1 MKTRLFRLI
10 VLLFILPF
18 ISFNAIADE
27 SSLDEDPLASVITP
41 GKKPVYIEADYMDG
55 SYGEVIE
62 AFGDAKISCGDTVIT
77 ADGMKL
83 FQETNDAEA
92 NNNVR
97 VEKPNDILE
106 GSFLKYNLDSD
117 TGHMDNPS
125 YKKKSGEGRG
135 TGELLLF
142 EGEDNY
148 RLKKGSYTTCPD
160 GNDDWYIRAS
170 DLKID
175 NNKQIGT
182 ARNVSIRFKDVPI
195 LYFPWLDFSF
205 SGKRKTGMLAPV
217 LGNTA
222 RSGVDLALPF
232 YLNIAP
238 NIDATITPRA
248 MSKRGLMLNNEFRYM
263 GESMRGQL
271 LFDILPNDISRSS
284 DQSQTRYGVSY
295 THNQYLGKGW
305 QGNLAYNRVSDDRY
319 FRDISNNMTTTSRR
333 NLLQQAAVSYH
344 GALGSG
350 GALNMSVMAQR
361 FQTLQDPL
369 APFPSPYKRLPQLTM
384 NAIQRNV
391 AGMDINLNTSWTNFA
406 LDRSLGDVRNDGHRF
421 TMFPSV
427 SVPLRN
433 AFGYVTPKV
442 GLHYTRYDL
451 SSAAGTHGSTPDRML
466 PILSLDS
473 GVAFDRNISV
483 RGQRFTQT
491 LEPRAFYV
499 YIPHTNQSFLPNFDS
514 AESDF
519 SFAQMLTENRFSG
532 SDRINDANQVTLA
545 LTSRLIE
552 PETGIE
558 RLRMAIGQQFRF
570 QDRRVVINNEQQI
583 TSRRADFIAAFSG
596 RISSTIRTDT
606 NWQFDEELL
615 RTEKIR
621 TGISYSPERGK
632 VMNIGYRFTRD
643 ILEQVDTSIQWP
655 FTPKLNGVARVNYSL
670 QDDELLA
677 GLAGIE
683 YRSCC
688 WAFRIVAQRFTTAT
702 RRTSTAVFV
711 QLELNGLM
719 QIGANPLRVLQ
730 QSIPGYS
737 QIN

>member
-10 VLLFILPF
+10 ALLVTLPC
-18 ISFNAIADE
+18 ISFNVIADE
-27 SSLDEDPLASVITP
+27 LLSEHDSMTSTIKP

-77 ADGMKL
+77 ADRMKL
-83 FQETNDAEA
+83 FQNTNDAEA
-92 NNNVR
+92 KNNVR
-97 VEKPNDILE
+97 IEKPSDVLE
-106 GSFLKYNLDSD
+106 GSFLKYNLDND

-125 YKKKSGEGRG
+125 YTKKNGEGRG

-148 RLKKGSYTTCPD
+148 RLKKGSYTTCPE
-160 GNDDWYIRAS
+160 GNNDWYIRAG
-170 DLKID
+170 DLRID
-175 NNKQIGT
+175 NDKQIGT

-205 SGKRKTGMLAPV
+205 SGKRKSGMLAPV
-217 LGNTA
+217 FGNTA
-222 RSGVDLALPF
+222 RTGVELALPF

-248 MSKRGLMLNNEFRYM
+248 MSKRGFMLNNEIRYM
-263 GESMRGQL
+263 GESLSGQL
-271 LFDILPNDISRSS
+271 LVDVLPNDISRNK
-284 DQSQTRYGVSY
+284 DQNQTRYGVSY
-295 THNQYLGKGW
+295 THNQYLGRGW

-319 FRDISNNMTTTSRR
+319 FRDISNNMATTSRR
-333 NLLQQAAVSYH
+333 NLAQQAMATYH
-344 GALGSG
+344 GALGTG
-350 GALNMSVMAQR
+350 GSLNVSVMAQR

-369 APFPSPYKRLPQLTM
+369 ATFRSPYRRLPQLTM

-391 AGMDINLNTSWTNFA
+391 AGMDLNLNTSWTNFA
-406 LDRSLGDVRNDGHRF
+406 HDSLVDGHRF

-442 GLHYTRYDL
+442 GMHYTRYDL
-451 SSAAGTHGSTPDRML
+451 SSAVGTHGNTPDRVL

-473 GVAFDRNISV
+473 GVVFDRNIAV

-499 YIPHTNQSFLPNFDS
+499 YIPYTNQSFLPNFDS

-545 LTSRLIE
+545 LTSRLID

-570 QDRRVVINNEQQI
+570 QDRRVIINEQQI

-596 RISSTIRTDT
+596 RISSTLRTDT
-606 NWQFDEELL
+606 NLQFDEQML

-621 TGISYSPERGK
+621 TGISYQPEQGK

-643 ILEQVDTSIQWP
+643 ILEQVDTSVQWP
-655 FTPKLNGVARVNYSL
+655 FTAKLNGVARVNYSL
-670 QDDELLA
+670 QDDEMLA

-737 QIN
+737 QVN

>member
-1 MKTRLFRLI
+1 MKTRLFRLFALLL
-10 VLLFILPF
+10 VLPCIPL
-18 ISFNAIADE
+18 NAIADE
-27 SSLDEDPLASVITP
+27 LSSEQDPAASAIKP
-41 GKKPVYIEADYMDG
+41 GKKPIYIEADYIDG

-62 AFGDAKISCGDTVIT
+62 AFGDARISCGDTMIT
-77 ADGMKL
+77 ADHMKL
-83 FQETNDAEA
+83 FQNTNEAEA
-92 NNNVR
+92 KNNVR
-97 VEKPNDILE
+97 VEKPGDVLE
-106 GSFLKYNLDSD
+106 GSFLKYNLDAD
-117 TGHMDNPS
+117 TGHMNDPS
-125 YKKKSGEGRG
+125 YQKKDGEGRG

-148 RLKKGSYTTCPD
+148 RLKKGSYTTCPE
-160 GNDDWYIRAS
+160 GNNDWYIRAD

-175 NNKQIGT
+175 NDKQVGT
-182 ARNVSIRFKDVPI
+182 ARNVSIRFKDVPV

-205 SGKRKTGMLAPV
+205 SGRRKSGMLAPIF
-217 LGNTA
+217 GNTA
-222 RSGVDLALPF
+222 RSGVDLAVPF

-248 MSKRGLMLNNEFRYM
+248 MSKRGLMLNNEIRYL
-263 GESMRGQL
+263 GDSLTGQVQ
-271 LFDILPNDISRSS
+271 FDVLPNDISRSK
-284 DQSQTRYGVSY
+284 DESQTRYGVSF
-295 THNQYLGKGW
+295 THNQYLGRGW

-319 FRDISNNMTTTSRR
+319 FRDISSNMATTSLR
-333 NLLQQAAVSYH
+333 NLLQQATASYH
-344 GALGSG
+344 GALGAG
-350 GALNMSVMAQR
+350 GSLNMSVMAQR

-369 APFPSPYKRLPQLTM
+369 APFQSPYKRLPQLTM

-391 AGMDINLNTSWTNFA
+391 AGMDLNLNTSWTNFA
-406 LDRSLGDVRNDGHRF
+406 HDSLNDGHRF

-442 GLHYTRYDL
+442 GVHYTRYDL
-451 SSAAGTHGSTPDRML
+451 SSAVETGGNTPDRIL

-473 GVAFDRNISV
+473 GVVFDRNIAV
-483 RGQRFTQT
+483 RGERFTQT

-499 YIPHTNQSFLPNFDS
+499 YIPYTRQSFLPNFDS

-558 RLRMAIGQQFRF
+558 RFRVAIGQQFRF
-570 QDRRVVINNEQQI
+570 QNRRVFIDEQQQI
-583 TSRRADFIAAFSG
+583 TSSRADFIAAFSG
-596 RISSTIRTDT
+596 RISSTISTDT
-606 NWQFDEELL
+606 NWQFDEQLM

-621 TGISYSPERGK
+621 TGISYQPEHGK

-655 FTPKLNGVARVNYSL
+655 FTPKLNGVARINYSL

-677 GLAGIE
+677 GLFGFE
-683 YRSCC
+683 YRACC
-688 WAFRIVAQRFTTAT
+688 WALRLVAQRFTTAT

-719 QIGANPLRVLQ
+719 RIGTNPLRVLQ
-730 QSIPGYS
+730 ESIPGYS
-737 QIN
+737 RIN

>member
-1 MKTRLFRLI
+1 MKTRLFRLFA
-10 VLLFILPF
+10 LLLILPCT
-18 ISFNAIADE
+18 SFNAIADE
-27 SSLDEDPLASVITP
+27 LLSDQDPTTSVIKP
-41 GKKPVYIEADYMDG
+41 EKKPVYIEADYIDG

-62 AFGDAKISCGDTVIT
+62 AFGDAKISCGDTMIT
-77 ADGMKL
+77 ADQMKL
-83 FQETNDAEA
+83 FQKTNEAEA
-92 NNNVR
+92 RNSVR
-97 VEKPNDILE
+97 IEKPNDVLE
-106 GSFLKYNLDSD
+106 GSFLKYNLDTD
-117 TGHMDNPS
+117 MGHMNDPS
-125 YKKKSGEGRG
+125 YQKKDGEGRG

-148 RLKKGSYTTCPD
+148 RLKKGSYTTCPE
-160 GNDDWYIRAS
+160 GNNDWYIRAD

-175 NNKQIGT
+175 NDKQVGT

-217 LGNTA
+217 FGNTA

-238 NIDATITPRA
+238 NFDATITPRA
-248 MSKRGLMLNNEFRYM
+248 MSKRGLMLNNEFRYL
-263 GESMRGQL
+263 GDSMTGQL
-271 LFDILPNDISRSS
+271 QFDVLPNDISRAK
-284 DQSQTRYGVSY
+284 DESQTRYGMSFI
-295 THNQYLGKGW
+295 HNQYLGRGW

-319 FRDISNNMTTTSRR
+319 FRDISSNMATTSLR
-333 NLLQQAAVSYH
+333 NLLQQATASYH
-344 GALGSG
+344 GALGAG

-369 APFPSPYKRLPQLTM
+369 APFQSPYKRLPQLTM
-384 NAIQRNV
+384 NAVQYNV
-391 AGMDINLNTSWTNFA
+391 AGMDLKLNTSWTNFA
-406 LDRSLGDVRNDGHRF
+406 HDSLIDGHRF
-421 TMFPSV
+421 TMLPSV

-442 GLHYTRYDL
+442 GVHYTRYDL
-451 SSAAGTHGSTPDRML
+451 SSAVETGGNTPDRIL

-473 GVAFDRNISV
+473 GVVFDRNIAV
-483 RGQRFTQT
+483 RGERFTQT

-499 YIPHTNQSFLPNFDS
+499 YIPYTRQSFLPNFDS

-552 PETGIE
+552 PETGVE
-558 RLRMAIGQQFRF
+558 RLRVAIGQQFRF
-570 QDRRVVINNEQQI
+570 QDRRVVIDEQQQI

-606 NWQFDEELL
+606 NWQFDEQLM

-621 TGISYSPERGK
+621 TGISYQPEQGK
-632 VMNIGYRFTRD
+632 VMNVGYRFTRD

-655 FTPKLNGVARVNYSL
+655 FTPRLNGVARVNYSL

-677 GLAGIE
+677 GLFGFE
-683 YRSCC
+683 YRACC
-688 WAFRIVAQRFTTAT
+688 WTLRLVAQRFTTAT

-719 QIGANPLRVLQ
+719 RIGANPLRVLQ
-730 QSIPGYS
+730 ESIPGYS
-737 QIN
+737 RIN

>member
-1 MKTRLFRLI
+1 
-10 VLLFILPF
+10 
-18 ISFNAIADE
+18 
-27 SSLDEDPLASVITP
+27 
-41 GKKPVYIEADYMDG
+41 
-55 SYGEVIE
+55 
-62 AFGDAKISCGDTVIT
+62 
-77 ADGMKL
+77 
-83 FQETNDAEA
+83 
-92 NNNVR
+92 
-97 VEKPNDILE
+97 E
-106 GSFLKYNLDSD
+106 GSFLKYNLDND

-125 YKKKSGEGRG
+125 YTKKNGEGRG

-148 RLKKGSYTTCPD
+148 RLKKGSYTTCPE
-160 GNDDWYIRAS
+160 GNNDWYIRAG
-170 DLKID
+170 DLRID
-175 NNKQIGT
+175 NDKQIGT

-205 SGKRKTGMLAPV
+205 SGKRKSGMLAPV
-217 LGNTA
+217 FGNTA
-222 RSGVDLALPF
+222 RTGVELALPF

-248 MSKRGLMLNNEFRYM
+248 MSKRGFMLNNEIRYM
-263 GESMRGQL
+263 GESLSGQL
-271 LFDILPNDISRSS
+271 LVDVLPNDISRNK
-284 DQSQTRYGVSY
+284 DQNQTRYGVSY
-295 THNQYLGKGW
+295 THNQYLGRGW

-319 FRDISNNMTTTSRR
+319 FRDISNNMATTSRR
-333 NLLQQAAVSYH
+333 NLAQQAMATYH
-344 GALGSG
+344 GALGTG
-350 GALNMSVMAQR
+350 GSLNVSVMAQR

-369 APFPSPYKRLPQLTM
+369 ATFRSPYRRLPQLTM

-391 AGMDINLNTSWTNFA
+391 AGMDLNLNTSWTNFA
-406 LDRSLGDVRNDGHRF
+406 HDSLVDGHRF

-442 GLHYTRYDL
+442 GMHYTRYDL
-451 SSAAGTHGSTPDRML
+451 SSAVGTHGNTPDRVL

-473 GVAFDRNISV
+473 GVVFDRNIAV

-499 YIPHTNQSFLPNFDS
+499 YIPYTNQSFLPNFDS

-545 LTSRLIE
+545 LTSRLID

-570 QDRRVVINNEQQI
+570 QDRRVIINEQQI

-596 RISSTIRTDT
+596 RISSTLRTDT
-606 NWQFDEELL
+606 NLQFDEQML

-621 TGISYSPERGK
+621 TGISYQPEQGK

-643 ILEQVDTSIQWP
+643 ILEQVDTSVQWP
-655 FTPKLNGVARVNYSL
+655 FTAKLNGVARVNYSL
-670 QDDELLA
+670 QDDEMLA

-737 QIN
+737 QVN

>member
-1 MKTRLFRLI
+1 MKTRLFRLFTLLL
-10 VLLFILPF
+10 VLPCIPL
-18 ISFNAIADE
+18 NAIADE
-27 SSLDEDPLASVITP
+27 LSSEQDPAASAIKP
-41 GKKPVYIEADYMDG
+41 GKKPIYIEADYIDG

-62 AFGDAKISCGDTVIT
+62 AFGDARISCGDTMIT
-77 ADGMKL
+77 ADHMKL
-83 FQETNDAEA
+83 FQNTNEAEA
-92 NNNVR
+92 KNNVR
-97 VEKPNDILE
+97 VEKPGDVLE
-106 GSFLKYNLDSD
+106 GSFLKYNLDAD
-117 TGHMDNPS
+117 TGHMNDPS
-125 YKKKSGEGRG
+125 YQKKDGEGRG

-148 RLKKGSYTTCPD
+148 RLKKGSYTTCPE
-160 GNDDWYIRAS
+160 GNNDWYIRAS

-175 NNKQIGT
+175 NDKQVGT

-205 SGKRKTGMLAPV
+205 SGRRKSGMLAPIF
-217 LGNTA
+217 GNTA
-222 RSGVDLALPF
+222 RSGVDLAVPF

-248 MSKRGLMLNNEFRYM
+248 MSKRGLMLNNEIRYL
-263 GESMRGQL
+263 GDSLTGQVQ
-271 LFDILPNDISRSS
+271 FDVLPNDISRSK
-284 DQSQTRYGVSY
+284 DESQTRYGVSF
-295 THNQYLGKGW
+295 THNQYLGRGW

-319 FRDISNNMTTTSRR
+319 FRDISSNMATTSLR
-333 NLLQQAAVSYH
+333 NLLQQATASYH
-344 GALGSG
+344 GALGAG
-350 GALNMSVMAQR
+350 GSLNMSVMAQR

-369 APFPSPYKRLPQLTM
+369 APFQSPYKRLPQLTM

-391 AGMDINLNTSWTNFA
+391 AGMDLNLNTSWTNFA
-406 LDRSLGDVRNDGHRF
+406 HDSLNDGHRF

-442 GLHYTRYDL
+442 GVHYTRYDL
-451 SSAAGTHGSTPDRML
+451 SSAVETGGNTPDRIL

-473 GVAFDRNISV
+473 GVVFDRNIAV
-483 RGQRFTQT
+483 RGERFTQT

-499 YIPHTNQSFLPNFDS
+499 YIPYTRQSFLPNFDS

-558 RLRMAIGQQFRF
+558 RFRVAIGQQFRF
-570 QDRRVVINNEQQI
+570 QNRRVFIDEQQQI
-583 TSRRADFIAAFSG
+583 TSSRADFIAAFSG
-596 RISSTIRTDT
+596 RISSTISTDT
-606 NWQFDEELL
+606 NWQFDEQLM

-621 TGISYSPERGK
+621 TGISYQPEHGK

-655 FTPKLNGVARVNYSL
+655 FTPKLNGVARINYSL

-677 GLAGIE
+677 GLFGFE
-683 YRSCC
+683 YRACC
-688 WAFRIVAQRFTTAT
+688 WALRLVAQRFTTAT

-719 QIGANPLRVLQ
+719 RIGTNPLRVLQ
-730 QSIPGYS
+730 ESIPGYS
-737 QIN
+737 RIN

>member
-1 MKTRLFRLI
+1 MRIRIFRLI
-10 VLLFILPF
+10 ALLFILPC
-18 ISFNAIADE
+18 ISFNVIADE
-27 SSLDEDPLASVITP
+27 SSSEQDPSASAVKP
-41 GKKPVYIEADYMDG
+41 GKKPVFIEADYMDG
-55 SYGEVIE
+55 TYGEVIE
-62 AFGDAKISCGDTVIT
+62 AFGDAKISCGDTAIT
-77 ADGMKL
+77 ADRMKYFL
-83 FQETNDAEA
+83 QTEDAEA
-92 NNNVR
+92 KSNVR
-97 VEKPNDILE
+97 VEKPSDILE
-106 GSFLKYNLDSD
+106 GSFLKYNLDTD

-125 YKKKSGEGRG
+125 YKKTAGEGRG

-148 RLKKGSYTTCPD
+148 RLKKGSYTTCPE
-160 GNDDWYIRAS
+160 GNNDWYIRAG
-170 DLKID
+170 DLRID
-175 NNKQIGT
+175 NDKQIGT

-205 SGKRKTGMLAPV
+205 SGKRKTGMLAPIF
-217 LGNTA
+217 GNTA

-248 MSKRGLMLNNEFRYM
+248 MSKRGLLLNNEFRYM
-263 GESMRGQL
+263 GDRMGGRL

-295 THNQYLGKGW
+295 THNQYLGRGW

-319 FRDISNNMTTTSRR
+319 FRDISNNLATTSRR
-333 NLLQQAAVSYH
+333 NLLQQATASYH
-344 GALGSG
+344 GALGTG
-350 GALNMSVMAQR
+350 GALSMSVMAQR

-369 APFPSPYKRLPQLTM
+369 APFQSPYRRLPQLTM

-391 AGMDINLNTSWTNFA
+391 AGMDFNLNTSWTNF
-406 LDRSLGDVRNDGHRF
+406 LHDKVPDDERQDGRRF
-421 TMFPSV
+421 TLFPSV

-442 GLHYTRYDL
+442 GMHYTRYDL
-451 SSAAGTHGSTPDRML
+451 SSAVGKPANTPDRIL
-466 PILSLDS
+466 PIFSLDS
-473 GVAFDRNISV
+473 GVVFDRNIAV
-483 RGQRFTQT
+483 RGERFTQT

-499 YIPHTNQSFLPNFDS
+499 YIPYTRQSFLPNFDS

-519 SFAQMLTENRFSG
+519 SFAQMLIENRFSG
-532 SDRINDANQVTLA
+532 NDRINDANQVTLA

-558 RLRMAIGQQFRF
+558 RLRVAVGQQFRF
-570 QDRRVVINNEQQI
+570 QDRRVILNEQQT
-583 TSRRADFIAAFSG
+583 TSSRADFIAAFSG
-596 RISSTIRTDT
+596 RISSTIRSDT
-606 NWQFDEELL
+606 NWQLDEQAM

-621 TGISYSPERGK
+621 TGISYQPEQGK
-632 VMNIGYRFTRD
+632 VMNIGYRFTRE

-655 FTPKLNGVARVNYSL
+655 FTPKLNGVARINYSL
-670 QDDELLA
+670 RDDELLA
-677 GLAGIE
+677 GLFGFE
-683 YRSCC
+683 YRACC
-688 WAFRIVAQRFTTAT
+688 WALRLVATRFTTAT

-730 QSIPGYS
+730 QSIPGYAR
-737 QIN
+737 IN

>member
-10 VLLFILPF
+10 ALLFILSC
-18 ISFNAIADE
+18 ISFNVIADE
-27 SSLDEDPLASVITP
+27 LSSEHDPLASVSKS
-41 GKKPVYIEADYMDG
+41 GKKPIYIEADYMDG

-77 ADGMKL
+77 ADRMKL
-83 FQETNDAEA
+83 FQDSNEAEA
-92 NNNVR
+92 KSNVR
-97 VEKPNDILE
+97 VEKPSDVLE

-117 TGHMDNPS
+117 TGHMNNPS

-160 GNDDWYIRAS
+160 GNNDWYIRAG

-175 NNKQIGT
+175 NDKQIGT

-217 LGNTA
+217 FGNTA
-222 RSGVDLALPF
+222 RSGIDLALPF

-248 MSKRGLMLNNEFRYM
+248 MSKRGFMLNNEIRYM
-263 GESMRGQL
+263 GDTLTGQL
-271 LFDILPNDISRSS
+271 LVDVLPNDISRSK
-284 DQSQTRYGVSY
+284 DQSQTRYGVSF
-295 THNQYLGKGW
+295 THNQYLGRGW

-319 FRDISNNMTTTSRR
+319 FRDISNNMATTSRR
-333 NLLQQAAVSYH
+333 NLLQQATASYH
-344 GALGSG
+344 GALGAG

-369 APFPSPYKRLPQLTM
+369 ATFRSPYRRLPQLTM
-384 NAIQRNV
+384 NAMQRNI
-391 AGMDINLNTSWTNFA
+391 AGMDLNLNTSWTNFA
-406 LDRSLGDVRNDGHRF
+406 HDSLVDGHRF

-442 GLHYTRYDL
+442 GMHYTRYDL
-451 SSAAGTHGSTPDRML
+451 SSAVGTHGNTPDRVL

-473 GVAFDRNISV
+473 GVAFDRNIAV
-483 RGQRFTQT
+483 RGQSFTQT

-499 YIPHTNQSFLPNFDS
+499 YIPYANQSFLPNFDS

-532 SDRINDANQVTLA
+532 SDRINDTNQVTMA

-552 PETGIE
+552 SETGIE
-558 RLRMAIGQQFRF
+558 RIRVAVGQQFRF

-596 RISSTIRTDT
+596 RISSTLRTDT
-606 NWQFDEELL
+606 NLQFDEQLL

-621 TGISYSPERGK
+621 TGISYSPEQGK

-643 ILEQVDTSIQWP
+643 ILEQVDTSVQWP
-655 FTPKLNGVARVNYSL
+655 FTPKLNGVARINYSL

-683 YRSCC
+683 YRACC

-737 QIN
+737 RIN

>member
-1 MKTRLFRLI
+1 MRIRIFRLI
-10 VLLFILPF
+10 ALLFILPC

-27 SSLDEDPLASVITP
+27 SSSEQDPSASAVKP
-41 GKKPVYIEADYMDG
+41 GKKPVFIEADYMDG
-55 SYGEVIE
+55 TYGEVIE
-62 AFGDAKISCGDTVIT
+62 AFGDAKISCGDTTIT
-77 ADGMKL
+77 ADRMKY
-83 FQETNDAEA
+83 FRQTEDAEA
-92 NNNVR
+92 INNVR
-97 VEKPNDILE
+97 VEKPSDILE
-106 GSFLKYNLDSD
+106 GSFLKYNLDTH
-117 TGHMDNPS
+117 TGHMNDPS
-125 YKKKSGEGRG
+125 YKKKAGEGRG
-135 TGELLLF
+135 TGELLIF

-148 RLKKGSYTTCPD
+148 RLKKGSYTTCPE
-160 GNDDWYIRAS
+160 GNNDWYIRAG
-170 DLKID
+170 DLQID
-175 NNKQIGT
+175 NEKQVGT

-217 LGNTA
+217 FGNTA
-222 RSGVDLALPF
+222 RSGADLAIPF

-238 NIDATITPRA
+238 NIDATITPRV

-263 GESMRGQL
+263 GHSMGGQL
-271 LFDILPNDISRSS
+271 LFDILPNDISRNS

-305 QGNLAYNRVSDDRY
+305 MGNLAYNRVSDDRY
-319 FRDISNNMTTTSRR
+319 FRDISNNMATTSRR
-333 NLLQQAAVSYH
+333 NLLQQATASYH
-344 GALGSG
+344 GALGTG
-350 GALNMSVMAQR
+350 GSLSMSVRAQR
-361 FQTLQDPL
+361 FQTIQDPL
-369 APFPSPYKRLPQLTM
+369 ATFQSPYRRLPQLTM

-391 AGMDINLNTSWTNFA
+391 AGMDLNLNTSWTNFA
-406 LDRSLGDVRNDGHRF
+406 HDSLVDGHRF

-427 SVPLRN
+427 SVPLRS

-442 GLHYTRYDL
+442 GVHYTRYDL

-466 PILSLDS
+466 PIFSLDS
-473 GVAFDRNISV
+473 GVVFDRNIAV
-483 RGQRFTQT
+483 RGERFTQT

-499 YIPHTNQSFLPNFDS
+499 YIPYTRQSFLPNFDS

-519 SFAQMLTENRFSG
+519 SFAQMLIENRFSG
-532 SDRINDANQVTLA
+532 NDRINDANQITLA

-552 PETGIE
+552 QGTGIE
-558 RLRMAIGQQFRF
+558 RMRVAVGQQFRF
-570 QDRRVVINNEQQI
+570 QDRRVILDEQQT
-583 TSRRADFIAAFSG
+583 TSNRADFIAAFSG
-596 RISSTIRTDT
+596 RISSTLRTDT
-606 NWQFDEELL
+606 NLQFDEQLL

-621 TGISYSPERGK
+621 TGISYSPEQGK
-632 VMNIGYRFTRD
+632 VMNIGYRFTRE

-655 FTPKLNGVARVNYSL
+655 FTPKLNGIARINYSL

-677 GLAGIE
+677 GLAGFE

-688 WAFRIVAQRFTTAT
+688 WALRLVAQRFTTST

-719 QIGANPLRVLQ
+719 QIGTDPLRTLQ

-737 QIN
+737 RIN

>member
-1 MKTRLFRLI
+1 MRIRIFRLI
-10 VLLFILPF
+10 ALLFILPC
-18 ISFNAIADE
+18 ISFNVIADE
-27 SSLDEDPLASVITP
+27 SSSEQDPSMPTTKP
-41 GKKPVYIEADYMDG
+41 GKKPVFIEADYMSG
-55 SYGEVIE
+55 SYREVIE
-62 AFGDAKISCGDTVIT
+62 AFGDAKISCGDTTIT
-77 ADGMKL
+77 ADSMKY
-83 FQETNDAEA
+83 FRQTEDAEA
-92 NNNVR
+92 TNNVR

-106 GSFLKYNLDSD
+106 GSFLKYNLESD

-125 YKKKSGEGRG
+125 YKKTAGEGRG
-135 TGELLLF
+135 TGELLFF
-142 EGEDNY
+142 EGEDHY

-170 DLKID
+170 DLQID
-175 NNKQIGT
+175 NDKQIGT

-205 SGKRKTGMLAPV
+205 SGKRKTGMLAPI

-222 RSGVDLALPF
+222 RSGVDLAIPF

-263 GESMRGQL
+263 GDSMGGQL
-271 LFDILPNDISRSS
+271 LFDILPHDISRSD
-284 DQSQTRYGVSY
+284 DQDKTRYGLAF

-305 QGNLAYNRVSDDRY
+305 MGNLAYNRVSDDLY
-319 FRDISNNMTTTSRR
+319 FRHISNNMATTSRR
-333 NLLQQAAVSYH
+333 NLLQQATVSYH
-344 GALGSG
+344 GAFGTGGSLGM
-350 GALNMSVMAQR
+350 NVMVQR
-361 FQTLQDPL
+361 FQTLQDSR
-369 APFPSPYKRLPQLTM
+369 APFQSPYRRLPQLTM
-384 NAIQRNV
+384 NVVQRNI
-391 AGMDINLNTSWTNFA
+391 AGMDLNLNTSWTNFA
-406 LDRSLGDVRNDGHRF
+406 HDSLVHGHRF

-451 SSAAGTHGSTPDRML
+451 SSAVGTDGARGNTPDRML
-466 PILSLDS
+466 PIFSLDS
-473 GVAFDRNISV
+473 GVVFDRNIAV
-483 RGQRFTQT
+483 RGERFTQT

-499 YIPHTNQSFLPNFDS
+499 YVPYTQQSFLPLFDS

-519 SFAQMLTENRFSG
+519 SFGQMLTENRFSG

-558 RLRMAIGQQFRF
+558 RLRIAVGQQFRF
-570 QDRRVVINNEQQI
+570 QDRRVIINNQQQI

-596 RISSTIRTDT
+596 RISSTLRTDT
-606 NWQFDEELL
+606 NLQFDQQLL

-621 TGISYSPERGK
+621 TGISYSPEHGK

-643 ILEQVDTSIQWP
+643 IFEQVDTSIQWP
-655 FTPKLNGVARVNYSL
+655 FTPRLNGVARINYSL

-688 WAFRIVAQRFTTAT
+688 WALRLVAQRFTTAT

-719 QIGANPLRVLQ
+719 QIGTDPLRTLQ

-737 QIN
+737 RIN